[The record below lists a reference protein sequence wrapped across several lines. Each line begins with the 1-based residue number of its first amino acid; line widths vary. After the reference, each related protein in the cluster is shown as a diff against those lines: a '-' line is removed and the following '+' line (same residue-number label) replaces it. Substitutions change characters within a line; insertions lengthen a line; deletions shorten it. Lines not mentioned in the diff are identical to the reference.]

1 MENIMTSYVL
11 SYRGNDMRKYYE
23 SLYDVFYGNGLD
35 CNNDE
40 ALSFFVPLVGSK
52 YTTCTDGCG
61 SELRL
66 MVIGRAVN
74 GWNKMDVQNK
84 KEFISAIQTQFNN
97 NSFEEGVYEENGKLC
112 FNPDYTLTRSAFWRT
127 SRRIW
132 VELSGKNEVRWVD
145 NIVWSNI
152 YKVSPSISGNPTP
165 QMCKKQQSICKE
177 LLKKEI
183 EFFKP
188 THILL
193 VTDWNWIADY
203 EENSFLSVFATYEK
217 ADGKYVAGTAWYEC
231 YDRYKIPVVITYRP
245 DKRERGRTE
254 TIFVNDVLECFRKLK
269 E

>member
-1 MENIMTSYVL
+1 M
-11 SYRGNDMRKYYE
+11 
-23 SLYDVFYGNGLD
+23 
-35 CNNDE
+35 
-40 ALSFFVPLVGSK
+40 PLVGSK
-52 YTTCTDGCG
+52 YTTCTDDCG

-97 NSFEEGVYEENGKLC
+97 NSFEEGVYEENGKLY

-152 YKVSPSISGNPTP
+152 YSFSLYIRESYAPNVQKATVCLQRI
-165 QMCKKQQSICKE
+165 I
-177 LLKKEI
+177 KKEI

-245 DKRERGRTE
+245 DKREHGRTE